1 MSGHSKWSTIKHKK
15 ELNDAKKGKVF
26 SKLSVEITHA
36 ARKGGGDPEMNPTLR
51 LYIDKA
57 KAAGF
62 PIDKIQKAIE
72 KGVGGGNSGV
82 TYEEITFE
90 GFGHGGVQIL
100 VDVLTDNRNRTVAEL
115 RRLFEEIGGRLAENG
130 SVSWNFDTK
139 GLIILRSGHME
150 KAEKFGAE
158 DKYVKENREE
168 VMMKLMDIEG
178 VQDMKEVDLDGVE
191 GIEVYTKFTDL
202 AHVRD
207 EIAKLGYV
215 IEEADI
221 IKEPKVTKQLSGNDF
236 VKAQEGLERLDDHDD
251 VQNVWSNLE
260 EVN

>member
-72 KGVGGGNSGV
+72 KGVGGGDSGV

-90 GFGHGGVQIL
+90 GFGHGGVQVL
-100 VDVLTDNRNRTVAEL
+100 VDILTDNRNRTVAEL

-168 VMMKLMDIEG
+168 VMMKLMDIKG
-178 VQDMKEVDLDGVE
+178 VEDIKEVDLDGIE

-207 EIAKLGYV
+207 EIEKLGYV

-221 IKEPKVTKQLSGNDF
+221 IKEPKVTKQLSGADF
-236 VKAQEGLERLDDHDD
+236 ARAQEGLERLDDHND

>member
-36 ARKGGGDPEMNPTLR
+36 AKNGGGDPEMNPALR

-62 PIDKIQKAIE
+62 PIDKIEKAIE
-72 KGVGGGNSGV
+72 KGVGGGDSGV

-90 GFGHGGVQIL
+90 GFGHGGIQIL

-115 RRLFEEIGGRLAENG
+115 RKIFEEIGGRMAENG
-130 SVSWNFDTK
+130 SVSWNFDTR

-150 KAEKFGAE
+150 KAKKFGGQDE
-158 DKYVKENREE
+158 YIKENRDE

-178 VQDMKEVDLDGVE
+178 IEDMKEIDLDGVE
-191 GIEVYTKFTDL
+191 GIEVYTKLSDL
-202 AHVRD
+202 ARVRD
-207 EIAKLGYV
+207 AIAKLGYV
-215 IEEADI
+215 IEQADI

-236 VKAQEGLERLDDHDD
+236 IKAQEGLERLDNHDD

>member
-15 ELNDAKKGKVF
+15 EINDIKKGKVF

-36 ARKGGGDPEMNPTLR
+36 AKNGGGDPEMNPTLR

-62 PIDKIQKAIE
+62 PIDRIEKAIE
-72 KGVGGGNSGV
+72 KGVGGGDSGV

-90 GFGHGGVQIL
+90 GFGHEGIQIL

-115 RRLFEEIGGRLAENG
+115 RRLFEEIGGRMAENG

-139 GLIILRSGHME
+139 GLIIIRSGHM
-150 KAEKFGAE
+150 KKSEKFGGQDE
-158 DKYVKENREE
+158 YIRENREE
-168 VMMKLMDIEG
+168 VMMKLMDIDGIE
-178 VQDMKEVDLDGVE
+178 DMKETDLDGVE
-191 GIEVYTKFTDL
+191 GVEIYTKFSNL

-207 EIAKLGYV
+207 AILKLGYV

-221 IKEPKVTKQLSGNDF
+221 IKEPKVTKQLSGSDF
-236 VKAQEGLERLDDHDD
+236 VKAQEGLERLDDYDD